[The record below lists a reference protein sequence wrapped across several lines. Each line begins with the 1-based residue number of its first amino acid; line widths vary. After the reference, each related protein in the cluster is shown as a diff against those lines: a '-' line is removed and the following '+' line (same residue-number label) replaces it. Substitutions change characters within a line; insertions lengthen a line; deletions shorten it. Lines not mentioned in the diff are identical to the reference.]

1 METSLPALFDLKV
14 PFNRESWNG
23 RIKACRGIGLQEKIE
38 ELEKEH
44 RKLLLETVPEE
55 FEIQHYAAMTVLRKN
70 NYSFF
75 RLRFEL

>member
-1 METSLPALFDLKV
+1 MPAAASGSL
-14 PFNRESWNG
+14 R
-23 RIKACRGIGLQEKIE
+23 QEKKE

>member
-1 METSLPALFDLKV
+1 MLKEIYQRQSIRKYKTKPV
-14 PFNRESWNG
+14 E
-23 RIKACRGIGLQEKIE
+23 QEKIE